1 MALLTLATD
10 FSASPMLL
18 GGLLFLLLAYLSSV
32 VLRIG
37 SRPAHLPPGPPTVPF
52 WGNLKQLS
60 HNHYPERLYTEWAK
74 TYGPVYTVMK
84 GSQPWIIVT
93 GAAEAHDL
101 FHVRG
106 SATAGRTSSRMELA
120 MRDGYWPQFLSGP
133 QWRDARKLWHA
144 VLNVGAARQYQ
155 PLQELEAK
163 QLIADV
169 ARDGK
174 NWKAHMERYAGS
186 LAMTLMNGKRVPT
199 AGGDDQTV
207 REIVDDFDVFM
218 QHLNRTA
225 WLDNVPGFWRVPAWM
240 VPARRE
246 AARIAARHRALI
258 MRHWDETKRRMA
270 AGLSLPCFNRTIME
284 RLSASRKGD
293 GEYEGLAERVSEI
306 QAAEIGELLV
316 TGATETTSATL
327 KNWIAA
333 MTLFPDAQRKAQEEL
348 DRVVGPHRL
357 PDAADAEN
365 LPYVRQVIQET
376 HRWLTAAPLAMT
388 HSTTVDIPWGPNYL
402 IPAGTPLVLN
412 AYGIHRDPALYP
424 DPLRFDPDR
433 WAGKLEAANSLAD
446 DRVGARSEALYAFG
460 AGRRICPGQHVAEQ
474 GLFLAVARWLWAFD
488 TQAVEGGEERFQG
501 VDNYKPGLV
510 VSLDRVEAVV
520 RPRSEER
527 KKLAVEVW
535 ERERAEFLD
544 EDGQFCRSPEAL
556 ESVMGRA
563 VGGGA

>member
-1 MALLTLATD
+1 
-10 FSASPMLL
+10 
-18 GGLLFLLLAYLSSV
+18 
-32 VLRIG
+32 
-37 SRPAHLPPGPPTVPF
+37 
-52 WGNLKQLS
+52 
-60 HNHYPERLYTEWAK
+60 
-74 TYGPVYTVMK
+74 MK

-120 MRDGYWPQFLSGP
+120 MRGGYWPQFLSGP

-163 QLIADV
+163 QLVADV

-199 AGGDDQTV
+199 ADGDDETV

-246 AARIAARHRALI
+246 AARIAAGHRALI
-258 MRHWDETKRRMA
+258 MRHWNETKRRMA
-270 AGLSLPCFNRTIME
+270 AGLSLPCFNRAIME
-284 RLSASRKGD
+284 RLSASRKGE
-293 GEYEGLAERVSEI
+293 GEYEGLAERVSEV

-333 MTLFPDAQRKAQEEL
+333 MTLFPDAQRKAQDEI

-357 PDAADAEN
+357 PDAADAAD
-365 LPYVRQVIQET
+365 LPYVRQVIQECVCPPP
-376 HRWLTAAPLAMT
+376 LTP
-388 HSTTVDIPWGPNYL
+388 
-402 IPAGTPLVLN
+402 
-412 AYGIHRDPALYP
+412 
-424 DPLRFDPDR
+424 
-433 WAGKLEAANSLAD
+433 
-446 DRVGARSEALYAFG
+446 
-460 AGRRICPGQHVAEQ
+460 
-474 GLFLAVARWLWAFD
+474 
-488 TQAVEGGEERFQG
+488 
-501 VDNYKPGLV
+501 
-510 VSLDRVEAVV
+510 
-520 RPRSEER
+520 
-527 KKLAVEVW
+527 
-535 ERERAEFLD
+535 
-544 EDGQFCRSPEAL
+544 
-556 ESVMGRA
+556 
-563 VGGGA
+563 